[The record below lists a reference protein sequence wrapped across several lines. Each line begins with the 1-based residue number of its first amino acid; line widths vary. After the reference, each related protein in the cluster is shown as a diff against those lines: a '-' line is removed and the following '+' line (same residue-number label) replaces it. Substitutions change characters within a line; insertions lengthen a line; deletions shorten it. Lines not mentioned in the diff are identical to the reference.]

1 MKPMEWSWSN
11 AILIFKIKYTHTK
24 EENRNSMLEELV
36 MNFNRNTETIS
47 KANTFISKQLQLF

>member
-1 MKPMEWSWSN
+1 MEWSWSN